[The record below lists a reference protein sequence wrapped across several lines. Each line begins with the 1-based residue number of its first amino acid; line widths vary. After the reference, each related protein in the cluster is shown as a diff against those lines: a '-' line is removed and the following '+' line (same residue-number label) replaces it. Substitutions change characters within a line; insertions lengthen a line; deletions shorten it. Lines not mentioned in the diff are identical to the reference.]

1 MTEETVSTAYERL
14 VQRRRTFGSK
24 VENETVYNN
33 KENAEELPSMVL
45 EEQPVTS
52 LWDDDGS
59 VQGLASDDDE
69 EEEAEADCH
78 DNQTEADNPVIDAEP
93 NTEETT
99 DDAEKDYLSA
109 TKASDEDSN
118 DPTNELFEDGAESD
132 HNNGEKDSNDE
143 DEISALPSYQRSED
157 KSQSPTTN
165 TAVKSN
171 AKGQEDDDDSGEDE
185 APSLETILKAT
196 DKLFDEVED
205 KGSVTVKQ
213 ILERLGVSLDKAI
226 KKAVRQRLV
235 ELITS
240 WQHQQEKEKSDE
252 SSKGDSSDEEGHD
265 DEEEACDE
273 EEEEIGDADDEYEPD
288 ARKPRASKAKRT
300 RVVAIKRTRGLV
312 SEKTRRKKLNKG
324 LQKSA
329 LRIQAEHL
337 RKKRMQELR
346 VRNEELQY
354 ESKDQERAEQIAAKF
369 ETQTDDQLRERLS
382 NRVNLWQKLDQ
393 KRWNV
398 LQAQPIIKS
407 KPLETVE
414 SNTSEADPI
423 DDTTNNVP
431 VEDDH
436 SSDSDSDDDLE
447 ITGPTKTLMLTRNS
461 PKKVKRDVLSL
472 LELSSPKLAGH
483 RKEPTIS
490 PNRSLANLKRQL
502 KSKHQK
508 MGNLWLAQELGYKNE
523 QEHIQD
529 CVQLEE
535 RKRQLQLAREQERL
549 KESELRQER
558 LLQLG
563 VNCEEDE
570 GQQTP
575 PDEDQSREDYDD
587 EKPTDEDGE
596 DEEIAMA
603 REMGVLASNS
613 NLVDETSH
621 LGEDEVESASTRVA
635 SSVAGGHDAV
645 PAPPADNSFVSTS
658 KNQVD
663 HEDGGRF
670 TLKVNPVESKE
681 DLKLQSNNDSA
692 EVTLAESTSNDD
704 NEGGAHSD
712 PNEDNEETQI
722 GDQRTEAEPEKP
734 KGPRNAAWKAMLKRE
749 EEKLKRL
756 KRRGKGSLV
765 EEEAEEEEEEEVA
778 GLEDF
783 GFKIHKKKNDDEEDE
798 DNLPDDDEDMD
809 DVVDELSDNEG
820 DEDAGEKA
828 RREQQK
834 KEEKERHKEI
844 LRRMRDGYDGR
855 RGGIAGGSARGIHR
869 FDQLVAADNREDAKR
884 LGLLNDDELDSED
897 DAAKKDSD
905 DEEEDEN
912 ALLDKMLKDRFLHRS
927 SVEVEED
934 FSGDEDDDDKAS
946 GDGEYDDKQTEEE
959 REQERLAKRFSKR
972 ARMQRLIDAHGHDEE
987 FSRSK
992 LIDDDEMIKTDL
1004 QRMKNGL
1011 ARKRSV
1017 SSTASKSASDTGGSK
1032 RQKKGIFGEVF
1043 HAGGSLAI
1051 ALQANRRSKSR
1062 TSFVRTGAATSSE
1075 TRIHQQSTSISF
1087 NHVVFRATTENSQ
1100 SRSNFAV
1107 TDKPGSSRRV
1117 TPPQPNKSGS
1127 SLWSKSVLAGFQ
1139 KKHK

>member
-1 MTEETVSTAYERL
+1 MSTAYERL
-14 VQRRRTFGSK
+14 LQRRRTFGSK
-24 VENETVYNN
+24 VEDEAVHDN
-33 KENAEELPSMVL
+33 KENVQELPSMVL
-45 EEQPVTS
+45 EEQPKTS
-52 LWDDDGS
+52 IWDDGGS
-59 VQGLASDDDE
+59 FQALASDE
-69 EEEAEADCH
+69 EEDESEADHPDSRETEAEESVLELELKMQGKAD
-78 DNQTEADNPVIDAEP
+78 E
-93 NTEETT
+93 TEE
-99 DDAEKDYLSA
+99 DHFLA
-109 TKASDEDSN
+109 TKASDDEREDPVDDLS
-118 DPTNELFEDGAESD
+118 EDGTESD
-132 HNNGEKDSNDE
+132 YDKVEKESNDE
-143 DEISALPSYQRSED
+143 DKEENINHDRLPQSPQVSEER
-157 KSQSPTTN
+157 SQSPT
-165 TAVKSN
+165 KN
-171 AKGQEDDDDSGEDE
+171 AAAKLNANELEDDHDSDEDE
-185 APSLETILKAT
+185 PLSLEKILKAT
-196 DKLFDEVED
+196 DNLFDEVAD
-205 KGSVTVKQ
+205 KGSITVKQ
-213 ILERLGVSLDKAI
+213 ILERLGVPLDKAT

-235 ELITS
+235 ELITA
-240 WQHQQEKEKSDE
+240 WQHKQEEEKSDE
-252 SSKGDSSDEEGHD
+252 SSKDDHSDEEGD
-265 DEEEACDE
+265 GGDEDTSDEEEA
-273 EEEEIGDADDEYEPD
+273 EIGDADDEYEPD
-288 ARKPRASKAKRT
+288 ATKPRASKAKRT
-300 RVVAIKRTRGLV
+300 RAIPNKRTRGLA
-312 SEKTRRKKLNKG
+312 SERTRRKKLNKS

-329 LRIQAEHL
+329 LRIQAEQL

-398 LQAQPIIKS
+398 LQALPIIK
-407 KPLETVE
+407 PEPAETVE
-414 SNTSEADPI
+414 SKKSEANQV
-423 DDTTNNVP
+423 DDAPDKVSDD
-431 VEDDH
+431 DDH
-436 SSDSDSDDDLE
+436 SIDSDSDDDLE
-447 ITGPTKTLMLTRNS
+447 ITGPTKTLMVARDS
-461 PKKVKRDVLSL
+461 PKKAKKDILSL
-472 LELSSPKLAGH
+472 LELSSPKLADH

-529 CVQLEE
+529 CVQLEQ

-563 VNCEEDE
+563 VNYEEE
-570 GQQTP
+570 EEQQSP
-575 PDEDQSREDYDD
+575 PYNREHHED
-587 EKPTDEDGE
+587 EKPTEEDGE

-603 REMGVLASNS
+603 REMGVLSSDSNPVDAAS
-613 NLVDETSH
+613 H
-621 LGEDEVESASTRVA
+621 FGEDEVESASTKVA
-635 SSVAGGHDAV
+635 ISVTDGHDAV
-645 PAPPADNSFVSTS
+645 PAPPADTPSVSTS
-658 KNQVD
+658 NQVD
-663 HEDGGRF
+663 HKNGGGI
-670 TLKVNPVESKE
+670 TIAENPVESQDDSYTHRSDE
-681 DLKLQSNNDSA
+681 SA
-692 EVTLAESTSNDD
+692 EATLAQSTSNDD
-704 NEGGAHSD
+704 NEEEAHSD
-712 PNEDNEETQI
+712 SGKDGEETEI
-722 GDQRTEAEPEKP
+722 EDERTEAEPEKP

-756 KRRGKGSLV
+756 KKRGKGGLV

-783 GFKIHKKKNDDEEDE
+783 GFKIHKKKNDDEDDE

-897 DAAKKDSD
+897 DAEKKDSD

-934 FSGDEDDDDKAS
+934 FSGDEEDDDKES
-946 GDGEYDDKQTEEE
+946 GDGDHVEKQTEEE

-972 ARMQRLIDAHGHDEE
+972 ARMQRLLDAHGHDEE

-992 LIDDDEMIKTDL
+992 LIEDDEMIKADL
-1004 QRMKNGL
+1004 QRMKVRRPHQCICDHTTSL
-1011 ARKRSV
+1011 
-1017 SSTASKSASDTGGSK
+1017 TSA
-1032 RQKKGIFGEVF
+1032 
-1043 HAGGSLAI
+1043 H
-1051 ALQANRRSKSR
+1051 
-1062 TSFVRTGAATSSE
+1062 
-1075 TRIHQQSTSISF
+1075 
-1087 NHVVFRATTENSQ
+1087 
-1100 SRSNFAV
+1100 
-1107 TDKPGSSRRV
+1107 
-1117 TPPQPNKSGS
+1117 
-1127 SLWSKSVLAGFQ
+1127 
-1139 KKHK
+1139 

>member
-1 MTEETVSTAYERL
+1 MEHKTHPMTEETVSTAYERL

-24 VENETVYNN
+24 AADETAHNNQENV
-33 KENAEELPSMVL
+33 EELPSMVL
-45 EEQPVTS
+45 EEQPKTS

-59 VQGLASDDDE
+59 FQGLASDDEE
-69 EEEAEADCH
+69 EEEAEANCH
-78 DNQTEADNPVIDAEP
+78 DSQNETIHPVIDTEP
-93 NTEETT
+93 NTQ
-99 DDAEKDYLSA
+99 EKANDTKKDHFST
-109 TKASDEDSN
+109 TKASDDDSHIPG
-118 DPTNELFEDGAESD
+118 DDSSEDGVGSD
-132 HNNGEKDSNDE
+132 HDDADKDNNDE
-143 DEISALPSYQRSED
+143 EEFMQDDNSPLSPSKSED

-165 TAVKSN
+165 AAATLNSKE
-171 AKGQEDDDDSGEDE
+171 QEDNDDSSDEDE
-185 APSLETILKAT
+185 APSLEKILMAT
-196 DKLFDEVED
+196 DKLFDEVDD

-213 ILERLGVSLDKAI
+213 ILERLGVPLNKAT

-235 ELITS
+235 ELITA
-240 WQHQQEKEKSDE
+240 WQRQQEEEKSDE
-252 SSKGDSSDEEGHD
+252 SSKEDDSSDEEGD
-265 DEEEACDE
+265 DGEEEASGEE
-273 EEEEIGDADDEYEPD
+273 EEEEIGGADDEYEPD

-300 RVVAIKRTRGLV
+300 RAVATKRTRRLA
-312 SEKTRRKKLNKG
+312 SERTRRKKLNKS

-329 LRIQAEHL
+329 LRIQAEQL

-398 LQAQPIIKS
+398 LQAQPIIK
-407 KPLETVE
+407 PEPVETVQA
-414 SNTSEADPI
+414 NKPEADPI
-423 DDTTNNVP
+423 DNTTDKVP
-431 VEDDH
+431 IDDDH

-447 ITGPTKTLMLTRNS
+447 ITGPTKTLMVTRNS

-483 RKEPTIS
+483 RKEPAIS

-563 VNCEEDE
+563 VNYEEE
-570 GQQTP
+570 EEEQQSP
-575 PDEDQSREDYDD
+575 PDDEESPENHDD

-603 REMGVLASNS
+603 REMGVLTSDSNP
-613 NLVDETSH
+613 VDETSH
-621 LGEDEVESASTRVA
+621 LDEDEVESASKKVA
-635 SSVAGGHDAV
+635 GSVADDHDAV
-645 PAPPADNSFVSTS
+645 PAPPTDTSSVSAS
-658 KNQVD
+658 NQVD
-663 HEDGGRF
+663 HEDGDGIRIA
-670 TLKVNPVESKE
+670 VNLVESKE
-681 DLKLQSNNDSA
+681 NSNIHSNDDSA

-704 NEGGAHSD
+704 NDGEAHSD
-712 PNEDNEETQI
+712 PGEDGEETQI
-722 GDQRTEAEPEKP
+722 GDHTETEPEKP

-756 KRRGKGSLV
+756 KKRGKGGLV

-820 DEDAGEKA
+820 DEDAGERA

-884 LGLLNDDELDSED
+884 LGLLNDDELDSD
-897 DAAKKDSD
+897 DEAVKKDSD

-934 FSGDEDDDDKAS
+934 FSGDEEDDEKES
-946 GDGEYDDKQTEEE
+946 GDGEHDDKQTEEE

-992 LIDDDEMIKTDL
+992 LIDDDEMIKADL
-1004 QRMKNGL
+1004 QRMK
-1011 ARKRSV
+1011 V
-1017 SSTASKSASDTGGSK
+1017 
-1032 RQKKGIFGEVF
+1032 
-1043 HAGGSLAI
+1043 
-1051 ALQANRRSKSR
+1051 RRSR
-1062 TSFVRTGAATSSE
+1062 PYNCNYLTFLT
-1075 TRIHQQSTSISF
+1075 
-1087 NHVVFRATTENSQ
+1087 
-1100 SRSNFAV
+1100 
-1107 TDKPGSSRRV
+1107 
-1117 TPPQPNKSGS
+1117 
-1127 SLWSKSVLAGFQ
+1127 LA
-1139 KKHK
+1139 H